1 MILHLFLTP
10 FQHESRVLKECR
22 AYSELGWDDS
32 SMVVALWEPDLVHE
46 ERIDDGIFV
55 WRVELK
61 TRNWSKNLLVQMI
74 KYFEWMYRIVARMKS
89 KDLKIIHAHGISAM
103 PVGVVLKWLTGA
115 PVVYDAHEL
124 ESETNGLSPLRSR
137 LTRWMEGLWIRGVD
151 RTVTV
156 CDSIA
161 NWYTD
166 TYSIDR
172 PTVIRNVPMRS
183 AVPPERSTVL
193 RDNHD
198 IPGDALLYLYQGA
211 LSPGRG
217 VESLIDIFA
226 GLNERR
232 HLVLMGYGVL
242 EGKVREAASNCPN
255 IHFQPAVPP
264 DQVLYY
270 TASADIGLCL
280 IENTC
285 LSYYYSLPNKLFEY
299 LLSGLPVLVNDMP
312 EQRRIVEHFQCGW
325 IVPTSLSEQKL
336 LFESIEAKEIEERK
350 VGAARAA
357 ESFDWEDEA
366 KKLRNLYIEIAG

>member
-22 AYSELGWDDS
+22 AISELGWDES

-46 ERIDDGIFV
+46 EQIGDGIFV
-55 WRVELK
+55 WRVELS
-61 TRNWSKNLLVQMI
+61 TRSWSKNLLVQMI
-74 KYFEWMYRIVARMKS
+74 KYFEWTYRIVARMKS

-124 ESETNGLSPLRSR
+124 ESETNGLSPLRSS

-198 IPGDALLYLYQGA
+198 IPSDALLYLYQGA

-217 VESLIDIFA
+217 VESLIDVFA

-242 EGKVREAASNCPN
+242 EDKVREAASNCPN

-312 EQRRIVEHFQCGW
+312 EQRRIVEQFQCGW

-336 LFESIEAKEIEERK
+336 LFESIEAKEFEERK

-366 KKLRNLYIEIAG
+366 MKLRNLYIEIAG